1 MLNAAVLFAYIAAGV
16 VLVVMPLLRGRG
28 DLDPFSEVDEHMAYS
43 RLAGMERAKGEE
55 GDG

>member
-28 DLDPFSEVDEHMAYS
+28 DLDPFSEVDEHMGSSA
-43 RLAGMERAKGEE
+43 LAGMEGEE
-55 GDG
+55 VDG